1 MGSQTRRRARQVAI
15 ATGVVV
21 GSWALSMVAR
31 LVHGAALLGR
41 RR

>member
-1 MGSQTRRRARQVAI
+1 MGSQARRRVRQVAV

-21 GSWALSMVAR
+21 GSWALSMAAR
-31 LVHGAALLGR
+31 LVHGAVLLGR